1 VLLTCDAVFSG
12 GEVFALA
19 IRQLPHVTILG
30 DHTNGIFSYQLEK
43 RLPNGWEYCL
53 SYQVYL
59 SADMVCYEGKG
70 VPADIEL
77 SNKMADIEN
86 DIDPLIA
93 RALRLLKS
101 KNAKEE
107 R

>member
-1 VLLTCDAVFSG
+1 
-12 GEVFALA
+12 
-19 IRQLPHVTILG
+19 
-30 DHTNGIFSYQLEK
+30 
-43 RLPNGWEYCL
+43 
-53 SYQVYL
+53 
-59 SADMVCYEGKG
+59 
-70 VPADIEL
+70 
-77 SNKMADIEN
+77 MADIEN